1 MEDLLSTCKIY
12 YSDNNI
18 DDNNGNSSKNNN
30 IKLNKF
36 NLNKKKNN
44 KNNKNNSNNNKNN
57 NNNNKTTTKPQT
69 TTTATKQQQNHKQQQ
84 QQRLVRILLRLAWSG
99 ISELSPSSVKKN
111 WPCIARCISRR
122 ALLPADTFCELSRA
136 VFPSVLPIGESE
148 NEIRTRSENLNS
160 SNCLCQIYCWSR
172 FSSKGKYQVLKDESY
187 REVKNSGGKHKNQ
200 KGRGYPRRN
209 RKRTGEHLSFCS
221 ESFLLK
227 FQTPFTLK
235 AMNCVV

>member
-1 MEDLLSTCKIY
+1 MTTTATAAKTTILSST
-12 YSDNNI
+12 
-18 DDNNGNSSKNNN
+18 SSTLTRRRTTRTTKTTATTT
-30 IKLNKF
+30 
-36 NLNKKKNN
+36 
-44 KNNKNNSNNNKNN
+44 
-57 NNNNKTTTKPQT
+57 KTTTT
-69 TTTATKQQQNHKQQQ
+69 TTKQQQNHKQQQ

-122 ALLPADTFCELSRA
+122 ALLLADTFCELSRA

-187 REVKNSGGKHKNQ
+187 REGKNSGGKHKNQ
-200 KGRGYPRRN
+200 KGRGYPRRK

-235 AMNCVV
+235 AMNCAVQFWCWNYYTLPIRGLGAVCVWVHQV